1 MNSESMEVRNEV
13 LYRVIYHGYLER
25 EQRQIAKL
33 RDAEN
38 IRIPPALDFTTIPG
52 MRRESAVK
60 LQQMRP
66 DNLGQASRI
75 SGVNPADIGI
85 LMVRIAA
92 YHRASAK

>member
-1 MNSESMEVRNEV
+1 
-13 LYRVIYHGYLER
+13 
-25 EQRQIAKL
+25 
-33 RDAEN
+33 
-38 IRIPPALDFTTIPG
+38 